1 MTMDM
6 QTYRDGRK
14 EATDA
19 AEAIREAL
27 AGLGLPESVWGSVRP
42 MVTRSGKPYVHLG
55 MVRADAAEKM
65 AEAMRIPAEPAE

>member
-6 QTYRDGRK
+6 CTYRAGRE

-27 AGLGLPESVWGSVRP
+27 AGLGFPESIWGSVRP
-42 MVTRSGKPYVHLG
+42 MVTHSGKPYVHLG
-55 MVRADAAEKM
+55 MVRADVAERM
-65 AEAMRIPAEPAE
+65 AEAMRSPIESVE

>member
-14 EATDA
+14 QAADA

-27 AGLGLPESVWGSVRP
+27 AGLGLPESVWGGVRP
-42 MVTRSGKPYVHLG
+42 MVTHSGKPYVNLG

-65 AEAMRIPAEPAE
+65 AEAMQPQGPA